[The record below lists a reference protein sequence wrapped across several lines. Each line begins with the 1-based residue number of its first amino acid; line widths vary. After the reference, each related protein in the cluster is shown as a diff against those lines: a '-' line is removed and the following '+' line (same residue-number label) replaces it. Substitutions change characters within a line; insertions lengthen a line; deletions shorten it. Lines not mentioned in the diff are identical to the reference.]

1 MDCQDPSLSGFPT
14 SRFLSHGSKVQYPDV
29 TIQSCFIVFSEPY
42 TLYKIWIVAIL
53 GDGSRS
59 QSSEAIR
66 ANTDVDQP
74 SPPQLLNAT
83 CFGTGSIYIEWRRPD
98 RFDKSVDYYKLYH
111 KMVTEPTFKSIT
123 IQANAKEEII
133 SVRILLIWSMT
144 LSTEM
149 RIHRMMGELRMAK

>member
-1 MDCQDPSLSGFPT
+1 M
-14 SRFLSHGSKVQYPDV
+14 
-29 TIQSCFIVFSEPY
+29 
-42 TLYKIWIVAIL
+42 AIL

-59 QSSEAIR
+59 QPSEPIR

-83 CFGTGSIYIEWRRPD
+83 CFGTGSIYIEWRRPV

-111 KMVTEPTFKSIT
+111 KMVTEPTYRSIT

-133 SVRILLIWSMT
+133 SVRIILQVFQN
-144 LSTEM
+144 
-149 RIHRMMGELRMAK
+149 